1 MFQEM
6 KSGGSSGIYCWENPE
21 DRWSRFPI
29 RFQRSE
35 MPKLPPGCQRLS
47 NVGDFVNE
55 QQAPHKVDFYR
66 SFE

>member
-1 MFQEM
+1 MADQAVFIAG
-6 KSGGSSGIYCWENPE
+6 KNPE